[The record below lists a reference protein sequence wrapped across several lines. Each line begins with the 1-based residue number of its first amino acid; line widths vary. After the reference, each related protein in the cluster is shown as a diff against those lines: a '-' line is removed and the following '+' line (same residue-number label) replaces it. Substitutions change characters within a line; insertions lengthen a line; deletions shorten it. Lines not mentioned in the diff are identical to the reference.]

1 MLKKLI
7 IIFISIFALIDLI
20 IIIAPRIKKWVQ
32 KLKRKKRQKAF
43 GRKMKDLEIKWMN
56 LIWIVISKKCLTKNC
71 IEWGIYNEG
80 KDIRTLF

>member
-43 GRKMKDLEIKWMN
+43 GRKMKDLEIK
-56 LIWIVISKKCLTKNC
+56 
-71 IEWGIYNEG
+71 
-80 KDIRTLF
+80 